1 MYHSG
6 YSSTDPSEA
15 WTGRQSFYDDGD
27 DDVPFFDMQQR
38 DFSLE
43 APEVEFSYLK
53 ATSRIYI
60 R

>member
-1 MYHSG
+1 MYQSG

-27 DDVPFFDMQQR
+27 DVPFFDMLQR
-38 DFSLE
+38 DSSLE
-43 APEVEFSYLK
+43 TPEVEFSYLK